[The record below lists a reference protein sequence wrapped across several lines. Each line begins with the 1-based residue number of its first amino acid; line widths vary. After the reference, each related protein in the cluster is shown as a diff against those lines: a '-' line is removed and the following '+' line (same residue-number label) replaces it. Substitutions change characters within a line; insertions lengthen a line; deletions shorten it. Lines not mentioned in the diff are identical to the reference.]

1 MEDTED
7 RRRGEGEGGA
17 ATALGLLARECLDP
31 EPRAAESPRR
41 DEEEEEEKCEREPM
55 RSVIRVVLP
64 CPLTFRGVRKFE
76 RELPMQEKGRV
87 SDVTLEPKNPSR
99 R

>member
-31 EPRAAESPRR
+31 EPRAAESLRR
-41 DEEEEEEKCEREPM
+41 DEEEEEEEEKCEREPM

-64 CPLTFRGVRKFE
+64 CPLTFRGVRKS
-76 RELPMQEKGRV
+76 RGSCQRRKKG
-87 SDVTLEPKNPSR
+87 EPVM
-99 R
+99 